1 MAVKIRLKRI
11 GRRHR
16 ACYRLAATD
25 SRAPRD
31 GAVIEELGV
40 YDPANKNP
48 DQQVAL
54 RADRLQH
61 WLKVGAVPSDTVRR
75 LLVRAGLIGK

>member
-1 MAVKIRLKRI
+1 MAVRIRLKRI

-16 ACYRLAATD
+16 ACFRLAATD
-25 SRAPRD
+25 ARCPRD
-31 GAVIEELGV
+31 GAVIEELGT
-40 YDPANKNP
+40 YDPANKVP
-48 DQQVAL
+48 ERQVDL
-54 RADRLQH
+54 RTERLQH

>member
-1 MAVKIRLKRI
+1 MAVKIRLKRM

-16 ACYRLAATD
+16 ACFRLAATD

-40 YDPANKNP
+40 YDPANKSP
-48 DQQVAL
+48 ERQVQL
-54 RADRLQH
+54 RTERLAY

-75 LLVRAGLIGK
+75 LLLRAGLIGK